1 MKLFEGIKL
10 NKEDSRHLY
19 IQLYKSIKDLI
30 LFGEL
35 QGEDR
40 LPPVRR
46 MSEILSVNSITVVK
60 AYQLL
65 EQEGLVYKRIGSGTY
80 ISPSI
85 TSQINIPE
93 GSTPTAT
100 DADLLKQGHV
110 RIEKNTIN
118 FASATPSADLF
129 PVEDFKLVINEV
141 LDRDQGNAFIYQESQ
156 GYYPLRCILKEY
168 IGKQG
173 IEAEVENIQIIS
185 GAQQGIDIIA
195 KAFLNYGD
203 YIIIESPSYTG
214 AIAAFQNR
222 GAKILDIPLEMDGLN
237 LETLENKIKAHQ
249 PKLIYVMPNFQNPT
263 GISYSRE
270 KKLKILEICKK
281 YNVYLIEDD
290 YLSDL
295 SFYAEDNSTL
305 KSLDKYERV
314 IYIKSFSKIFMPGL
328 RLGFLVIPRLFYNN
342 LLVAKHSSDIST
354 SGLIQRAFQ
363 LYLSKGIWERHLSFI
378 EEKYKERFDKMVAC
392 IYTLMPKEIA
402 CYIPKGGLNFWFKLP
417 KNISVKEVNEL
428 AIKENVA
435 IAPGNL
441 FFLNNGGTN
450 YFRLSIAAMS
460 VDEIQTGMLKLT
472 GIIKD
477 YLAGK
482 EALDTQENTINPI
495 L

>member
-1 MKLFEGIKL
+1 MKHYEGFKL

-35 QGEDR
+35 QGEEK

-85 TSQINIPE
+85 NAQISIPE
-93 GSTPTAT
+93 GSSYTANE
-100 DADLLKQGHV
+100 ADLLKQGHI
-110 RIEKNTIN
+110 RLEKNTIN

-129 PVEDFKLVINEV
+129 PVDDFKLVINEV
-141 LDRDQGNAFIYQESQ
+141 LDRDQGYAFTYQESQ
-156 GYYPLRCILKEY
+156 GYYPLRSILKGY
-168 IGKQG
+168 ISRQG
-173 IEAEVENIQIIS
+173 IETEVENIQIIS

-222 GAKILDIPLEMDGLN
+222 GAKIIDIPLEVDGLN
-237 LETLENKIKAHQ
+237 LEMLENKIKTHQ
-249 PKLIYVMPNFQNPT
+249 PKLLYVMPNFQNPT
-263 GISYSRE
+263 GVSYSKE
-270 KKLKILEICKK
+270 KKLEILEICKK

-305 KSLDKYERV
+305 KSLDEFDRV

-378 EEKYKERFDKMVAC
+378 EEKYKERFDKMLAC
-392 IYTLMPKEIA
+392 IEELMPKEVV
-402 CYIPKGGLNFWFKLP
+402 CNTPKGGLNFWFKLP
-417 KNISVKEVNEL
+417 KNTS
-428 AIKENVA
+428 IKELNQLTLKENIA

-441 FFLNNGGTN
+441 FFLNNGGYN
-450 YFRLSIAAMS
+450 HFRLSIAALS
-460 VDEIQTGMLKLT
+460 ADEIQQGMIKLSS
-472 GIIKD
+472 IIKG
-477 YLAGK
+477 YLASK
-482 EALDTQENTINPI
+482 EITDNHENTINPI